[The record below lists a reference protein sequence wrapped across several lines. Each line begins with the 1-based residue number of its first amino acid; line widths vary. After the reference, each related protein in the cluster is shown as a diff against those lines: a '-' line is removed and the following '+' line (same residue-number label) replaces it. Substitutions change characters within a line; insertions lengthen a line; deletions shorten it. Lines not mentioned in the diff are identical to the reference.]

1 MAVTTTTIDAAIT
14 AIQDSGQSFTLDG
27 MTYNRGN
34 VSALIA
40 LRTKLQQEG
49 ERSGGLRPF
58 VRRFKFS
65 GMGYTGGSSITSDYW
80 RNDG

>member
-1 MAVTTTTIDAAIT
+1 MAVNTTTIDAAIT

-40 LRTKLQQEG
+40 LRDKLQREA
-49 ERSGGLRPF
+49 ERSSGLRPVF
-58 VRRFKFS
+58 RRFKMDN
-65 GMGYTGGSSITSDYW
+65 MGY
-80 RNDG
+80 